1 VARHG
6 GYFNFNTVTATT
18 TPLLPAP
25 GLLNSN
31 SLNIGSNCGGE
42 LQPVC
47 AIHTLDIWITA
58 RNLTGNPG
66 AFQTDFT
73 QVGLTPG
80 WTETSESLISLS
92 NAQFT
97 GSLLSTFP
105 FTTTGGFTEIK
116 AFDTGGATY
125 SLTTH
130 YTIVSSTSAG
140 ASNSGTTIS
149 AVPGPIVGA
158 GLPGLAAACL
168 AALGWRRRRRAA
180 A

>member
-25 GLLNSN
+25 DLLNSN

-140 ASNSGTTIS
+140 AVTLVRRSPQFRDRS
-149 AVPGPIVGA
+149 
-158 GLPGLAAACL
+158 LARVCRVWPPPV
-168 AALGWRRRRRAA
+168 WRR
-180 A
+180 